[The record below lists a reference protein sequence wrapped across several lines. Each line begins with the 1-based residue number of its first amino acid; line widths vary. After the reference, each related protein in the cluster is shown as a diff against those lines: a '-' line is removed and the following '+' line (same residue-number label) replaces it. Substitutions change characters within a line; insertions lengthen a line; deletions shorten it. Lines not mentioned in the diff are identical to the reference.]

1 LIKSKKIA
9 TIKTMKFLKDSQ
21 FNQKTVLVRCDFN
34 VSINKNGTIIDDFRI
49 DSSIETIK
57 HLLKDGA
64 KVVLITHLN
73 DEEKILPLVH
83 SRLEEKIKQKISLIK
98 DGTNSKTQSEVKK
111 SSFGSVF
118 LLDNIRKYKEE
129 IDNDEIFARNLSM
142 LGNTYVN
149 EAFSV
154 CHRNHASIS
163 GLPQFIPSYAGYQLL
178 KEVKI
183 LSKARTDPWKPL
195 VVIIGGAKVESKI
208 KTLNSFMKIADHI
221 ILGEKLVN
229 EILIIKGIVPGRIS
243 ISSEL
248 AQKINQVELTSPKLH
263 LPVDVLVSSN
273 PKGDFY
279 VRVAGTGLIRK
290 DEDIYDIGPETIKI
304 YSEVI
309 KTAKMIIWSGPLGL
323 YEEKKFRK
331 GTEEIARAIVMN
343 HDAFKIVGGGDTGAF
358 LSDFKIKGAI
368 EHLSTGGGAMLNFL
382 AGEELPGLKA
392 LGY

>member
-1 LIKSKKIA
+1 
-9 TIKTMKFLKDSQ
+9 MKFLKDSQ

-34 VSINKNGTIIDDFRI
+34 VSINENGTIIDDFRI

-64 KVVLITHLN
+64 KVVLITHLS
-73 DEEKILPLVH
+73 DEEKVLLLIH
-83 SRLEEKIKQKISLIK
+83 SKLEEKIKQKIFLIK

-129 IDNDEIFARNLSM
+129 IDNDEVFARNLSM

-208 KTLNSFMKIADHI
+208 KTLNSFMKMADHI
-221 ILGEKLVN
+221 ALGGKLVN
-229 EILIIKGIVPGRIS
+229 EILTIKGIVPGRTS

-248 AQKINQVELTSPKLH
+248 AQKINQVELTSSKLH

-279 VRVAGTGLIRK
+279 VRVTGPGLIRK

-304 YSEVI
+304 YSEII
-309 KTAKMIIWSGPLGL
+309 KTAKMIIWAGPLGL

-331 GTEEIARAIVMN
+331 GTEEIARAIAMN
-343 HDAFKIVGGGDTGAF
+343 HDAFRIVGGGDTGAF